1 MSVPECR
8 KELGL
13 CSCDEC
19 GGVNWS
25 PFDDDRYVEV
35 DDDRQED

>member
-19 GGVNWS
+19 FPNWS

-35 DDDRQED
+35 DDDREEA

>member
-8 KELGL
+8 APLPCCCE
-13 CSCDEC
+13 DC
-19 GGVNWS
+19 GDPNWS